1 MSSPILPV
9 QDLEAAPGGPPQE
22 LLEEIA
28 AADAVA
34 VQLRDS
40 GYQLR
45 FFPSACGQRTRIEIH
60 DGAGEIVSTLSAAQA
75 VAMAA
80 AVPTE

>member
-9 QDLEAAPGGPPQE
+9 LTVEAARGGPPHEVLDQ
-22 LLEEIA
+22 IV

-34 VQLRDS
+34 LQLRDS

-45 FFPSACGQRTRIEIH
+45 FFPGAGSERTRIEIH
-60 DGAGEIVSTLSAAQA
+60 DADGVTVSALSAAQA

-80 AVPTE
+80 TAPSE